1 MAHQDNNLQES
12 KHLRMLSTW
21 GSKRALLRPSD
32 EAASSPAGHLSQ
44 WKMLV
49 MGIHR
54 QDENPQYEG
63 LEKQT
68 QKTINQASSS
78 IRISLAV

>member
-1 MAHQDNNLQES
+1 MGKPSIWGNLGFAAS
-12 KHLRMLSTW
+12 LLPL
-21 GSKRALLRPSD
+21 LLRPSD
-32 EAASSPAGHLSQ
+32 EAASSPGHLSR
-44 WKMLV
+44 KMLV

-68 QKTINQASSS
+68 QKIINQASSS